1 MKAWLV
7 LTMIFCVFAYVTAKA
22 VHWHFLSNYLGQ

>member
-7 LTMIFCVFAYVTAKA
+7 LTTIFCVFAYVIAKS
-22 VHWHFLSNYLGQ
+22 VQWHYLFNVR